1 MGNIWRLAEGLN
13 YAANPDGNIYTN
25 DGADIINLS
34 LGTTEKTFL
43 IREFLGAITN
53 DERLLPGRDYTEI
66 RRHKIVVV
74 AAAGNTGD
82 ATRIYPAAEQ
92 TGSLIAVAA
101 SNSQDLLTIF
111 STRGNWVSLM
121 APGEEIV
128 SAMPNGRFATWR
140 GTSMA
145 APVVSGIAALVMVR
159 HPNMTADRVA
169 AHIRGTSTDV
179 TDSMFL
185 RVDAARALT
194 INPVP

>member
-1 MGNIWRLAEGLN
+1 MGNIWRLAEGLR
-13 YAANPDGNIYTN
+13 YAANPDGIVYTR

-34 LGTTEKTFL
+34 LGTTQKTYL
-43 IREFLGAITN
+43 ITEFLGAIMSDYRSTRDDASSESSN
-53 DERLLPGRDYTEI
+53 RRLL
-66 RRHKIVVV
+66 VV

-82 ATRIYPAAEQ
+82 GTRIFPAAEQ
-92 TGSLIAVAA
+92 TNGLISVAA
-101 SNSQDLLTIF
+101 STNLDTLASF
-111 STRGNWVSLM
+111 STRGDWVSVM
-121 APGEEIV
+121 APGDGIV
-128 SAMPNGRFATWR
+128 SAIPQGRFATWR

-145 APVVSGIAALVMVR
+145 APIVSGIAALVMER
-159 HPNMTADRVA
+159 HPYMSSNKVA